1 MRGAGTAPSMGSI
14 SSPWDDAAMESL
26 MGPIKAERVHARTFG
41 TRGQAALEIFDYTE
55 CLYNRERTLS
65 APGYLGPEEFE
76 RANRPGKGRRPM
88 AA

>member
-1 MRGAGTAPSMGSI
+1 
-14 SSPWDDAAMESL
+14 

-55 CLYNRERTLS
+55 CLYNRKRTHS

-76 RANRPGKGRRPM
+76 RANRPGEVRRPM